1 MNFLKG
7 LVINVEV
14 KKNVLSATLEEL
26 NPELFLNPVFQSY
39 YLKLFYDVELDD
51 GMRGFHTPTSHIFS
65 GLQEQAKI
73 VCEAN
78 KFSISYVNYFNKI
91 GRFLEVQQGENESIL
106 IHTRYVFPH
115 EGLIYHLVETQVLKD
130 NQIYPVHYQ
139 YTGFDEHLM
148 DEKDYQKDW
157 VYQSDFVSKMK
168 ENGVIPSKEYA
179 HNHSNQSH
187 QTVTR
192 G

>member
-1 MNFLKG
+1 MF
-7 LVINVEV
+7 
-14 KKNVLSATLEEL
+14 
-26 NPELFLNPVFQSY
+26 
-39 YLKLFYDVELDD
+39 
-51 GMRGFHTPTSHIFS
+51 
-65 GLQEQAKI
+65 
-73 VCEAN
+73 
-78 KFSISYVNYFNKI
+78 
-91 GRFLEVQQGENESIL
+91 
-106 IHTRYVFPH
+106 
-115 EGLIYHLVETQVLKD
+115 YHLVETQVLKD